1 MAFLILEAGTPVE
14 PLRRHGGF
22 PHWIRVAAGLAA
34 DETVAFDITRDA
46 PPRPD
51 GFAGVFVTGSAAMVS
66 HREAWSETA
75 AAWLRD
81 VAQAG
86 LPVFGICYG
95 HQLLAH
101 GLGGRVDDHP
111 DGREMG
117 TVEIE
122 VLPAADGDPLFDG
135 LPRRFAA
142 HATHMQTVLEPPPG
156 AVVLARSAH
165 DACQAFRWGEVA
177 WGVQFH
183 PEFSASHMRGYV
195 RARADALVAEGAD
208 PMAMARGI
216 RATPHA
222 RRLMRRFAAFARGA
236 STTMQGQ

>member
-34 DETVAFDITRDA
+34 DETVAYDVTA
-46 PPRPD
+46 EPPPPAE

-66 HREAWSETA
+66 HRDAWSEA
-75 AAWLRD
+75 AAGWLRD
-81 VAQAG
+81 AADAG

-111 DGREMG
+111 EGREMG
-117 TVEIE
+117 TVEVE
-122 VLPAADGDPLFDG
+122 VLPAAQGDPLFG
-135 LPRRFAA
+135 GVPARFAA
-142 HATHMQTVLEPPPG
+142 HATHMQTVLAPPPG

-165 DACQAFRWGEVA
+165 DACQAFRWGASA

-183 PEFSASHMRGYV
+183 PEFSAAHMRGYV
-195 RARADALVAEGAD
+195 HARADALRAEGRD
-208 PMAMARGI
+208 PAALSRNI
-216 RATPHA
+216 TATPHA
-222 RRLMRRFAAFARGA
+222 RRLMRRFVAVARG
-236 STTMQGQ
+236 MQAR